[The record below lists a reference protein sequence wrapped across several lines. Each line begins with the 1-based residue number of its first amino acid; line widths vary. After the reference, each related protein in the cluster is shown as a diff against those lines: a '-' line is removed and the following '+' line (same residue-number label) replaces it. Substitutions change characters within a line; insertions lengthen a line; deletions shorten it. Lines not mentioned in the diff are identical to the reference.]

1 MSELSVETLQQLQS
15 QAKTIYQ
22 NWYGERPWI
31 KQRIYQLDKSAPLT
45 LEFTAQQRPM
55 SVVFKVFR
63 ANSSEPVELSLT
75 QNADYKSGLTS
86 EYSIAKQRFM
96 LHQSA
101 LLDAFLIHPK
111 NSQLTS
117 YPSITQTITN
127 DIAELHSLTLQA
139 TDTVWI
145 SVLEEYPLQEQKV
158 RWWNHEN

>member
-1 MSELSVETLQQLQS
+1 M
-15 QAKTIYQ
+15 
-22 NWYGERPWI
+22 
-31 KQRIYQLDKSAPLT
+31 T

>member
-1 MSELSVETLQQLQS
+1 MSL
-15 QAKTIYQ
+15 
-22 NWYGERPWI
+22 
-31 KQRIYQLDKSAPLT
+31 
-45 LEFTAQQRPM
+45 
-55 SVVFKVFR
+55 VFKVFR

-75 QNADYKSGLTS
+75 QNADYKAGLTS

-117 YPSITQTITN
+117 YPSVTQTITN
-127 DIAELHSLTLQA
+127 DIAELHSLTLQT
-139 TDTVWI
+139 TDTVWVSI
-145 SVLEEYPLQEQKV
+145 LEEYPLQEQKV